1 MLKKALFSIIS
12 LGMLVSLVYHPAKAT
27 LGHNMTPGQVVAEA
41 FAASGAQVTEIN
53 VQTWAK
59 INNSYLTVAELVDLG
74 RLVVG
79 TFDQENILPEIEDWQ
94 VTSGEA
100 LGQRQVELRA
110 ATGMEEIA
118 ILLQSLTITGEA
130 VGPGETYLVVMIT
143 AAPAAGIVKLE
154 YQTTN
159 AFSPFQLIPRQA
171 VLYTGFRA
179 QSIDKEGKSQLI
191 NHMLG
196 VVKGKKVE
204 GIEEDFLAS
213 YSGYTPLIADTW
225 WAGAE
230 EINLQIAVRD
240 YSNGSRT
247 LIYVG
252 YPLIL
257 TGY

>member
-1 MLKKALFSIIS
+1 MLKKALFSIIV
-12 LGMLVSLVYHPAKAT
+12 LGMLVSLVYQPAKAT
-27 LGHNMTPGQVVAEA
+27 LGDNMTPGQVVAEA
-41 FAASGAQVTEIN
+41 FAAGGAQLAEVN

-59 INNSYLTVAELVDLG
+59 INNSYLTTAELVDLG
-74 RLVVG
+74 YLAAN
-79 TFDQENILPEIEDWQ
+79 TFNQENILPEIEGWQ
-94 VTSGEA
+94 VASGEA

-110 ATGMEEIA
+110 ATGIEEIA

-143 AAPAAGIVKLE
+143 AAPETGIVKLE

-159 AFSPFQLIPRQA
+159 AFSPFQLIPKQA

-179 QSIDKEGKSQLI
+179 QSFDKEGKSQLI
-191 NHMLG
+191 NDMLG

-225 WAGAE
+225 WIGAE

-240 YSNGSRT
+240 HSNSNRT